1 MENGRA
7 AILIQENAGSG
18 IGLPYT
24 KKLLQNNSLIASIHM
39 PDIFKGKAGV
49 QTAIY
54 VFNIGIPHNEK
65 QIVKFI
71 DFTNDGYTRQNRKN
85 LDKMLI

>member
-1 MENGRA
+1 
-7 AILIQENAGSG
+7 
-18 IGLPYT
+18 
-24 KKLLQNNSLIASIHM
+24 M

-65 QIVKFI
+65 QIVNLLILRMMDIPDKI
-71 DFTNDGYTRQNRKN
+71 EKN

>member
-1 MENGRA
+1 
-7 AILIQENAGSG
+7 
-18 IGLPYT
+18 
-24 KKLLQNNSLIASIHM
+24 M